1 MNILSLVRDYLFW
14 HYSSAYRDFFYIWSN
29 YLWFVNHLFSVPD
42 VVMSWISPFKRLEEG
57 KVNILLH
64 PEDFFSG
71 LFVNIMMRFVGFIL
85 RSVIIFIAL
94 IGFLIVIIGGVMFTA
109 LWTILP
115 VLVVLFFMNGLQSL
129 IS

>member
-57 KVNILLH
+57 KANILLH

-71 LFVNIMMRFVGFIL
+71 LFINFIMRLVGFFL
-85 RSVIIFIAL
+85 RSALITIAL
-94 IGFLIVIIGGVMFTA
+94 ACFCVVLIGGVMFLV

-115 VLVVLFFMNGLQSL
+115 ILTADIFITGITQFFS
-129 IS
+129 